1 MSLVILKAGR
11 EKLALN
17 RHPWVFSGAVAQVV
31 GNPQPG
37 EVVEVQTA
45 DRKFVAWGQ
54 YNPASKIRL
63 RLMEWREAV
72 RVDEAWYEQRWEEA
86 LALRSPWRGS
96 TQALR
101 LAFAEA
107 DGLPGLIV
115 DQIGDWLVLQFLTSG
130 AERQK
135 AFWTALLA
143 RKLPFI
149 KGIVEKSDGDG
160 RRMEGLEDAYGV
172 LWGEA
177 PPQRIRLQEAGA
189 WFEVEWG
196 AQKTGFYSDQR
207 DNRLAVAQVAS
218 GKRVLDAFCYT
229 GGFAVHA
236 LRAGA
241 SSAVLLDASQEALA
255 MAQHNVELNGFS
267 VERCV
272 EGDAFTTLRT
282 LKKDHEKFGLVV
294 LDPPK
299 LAPTRE
305 SLPRALRGYKD
316 LNLQALALVE
326 EGGWLA
332 SFSCSG
338 AVDPATFEE
347 VIAYAAKDA
356 GRTVQIVRHL
366 WQAPCHPVRTS
377 MPESA
382 YLKGILARVL

>member
-1 MSLVILKAGR
+1 MSSVILKTGR

-17 RHPWVFSGAVAQVV
+17 RHPWVFSGAIAQIL

-37 EVVEVQTA
+37 EVVAVQTA
-45 DRKFVAWGQ
+45 EKKFVAWGQ

-63 RLMEWREAV
+63 RLMEWKESV
-72 RVDEAWYEQRWEEA
+72 SIDEAWYERRLDEA
-86 LALRSPWRGS
+86 LALRAPWRGS
-96 TQALR
+96 TQAIR
-101 LAFAEA
+101 LVFAEA

-115 DQIGDWLVLQFLTSG
+115 DQTGDWLVVQFLTAG
-130 AERQK
+130 AELQK
-135 AFWTALLA
+135 AFWTSLLA
-143 RKLPFI
+143 KKIPSLQ
-149 KGIVEKSDGDG
+149 GIVEKSDGDG
-160 RRMEGLEDAYGV
+160 RRMEGLEESFGL
-172 LWGEA
+172 LWGKE
-177 PPQRIRLQEAGA
+177 PPERIRLQEHGA
-189 WFEVEWG
+189 LFEVEWG

-207 DNRLAVAQVAS
+207 DNRLAVAQVAQ

-241 SSAVLLDASQEALA
+241 ASVVLLDASQEALKV
-255 MAQHNVELNGFS
+255 AQRNVELNGFA
-267 VERCV
+267 VERTV

-282 LKKDHEKFGLVV
+282 LKTQREKFGLVV

-305 SLPRALRGYKD
+305 SVPRALRGYKD

-347 VIAYAAKDA
+347 ILAYAAKDA
-356 GRTVQIVRHL
+356 GRTVQVVRHL
-366 WQAPCHPVRTS
+366 RQAPCHPVRTS